1 VSLVTDNAKL
11 RGPADTGDIDPRLA
25 ARSFLNRAMLPAV
38 IRAVRF
44 TGRSSGGART
54 RIGSGPPVG
63 LREQGVVSDG
73 DVRRRR
79 AHSEGH

>member
-1 VSLVTDNAKL
+1 MKRWELSPPQPLQAM
-11 RGPADTGDIDPRLA
+11 RLA
-25 ARSFLNRAMLPAV
+25 AATDYVVALAIWVVAQVVPPAV

-63 LREQGVVSDG
+63 LREQGW
-73 DVRRRR
+73 
-79 AHSEGH
+79 